1 MAAHPGVVPQVPW
14 GMSIVFLVVFVVGLL
29 LAVRIMM
36 FGVERPRESHPS
48 GERSFSRSQPL
59 ISTFA
64 VLFGLVGYV
73 LTRRGTGG
81 PTAAIVAAATG
92 AIGCIVAAR
101 LVTSWWK
108 VTPEHDVD
116 DERYVLQGHLAEVVT
131 PIASGGDG
139 EVAFDVGGERR
150 VLRARSIEPSALD
163 RGADVVIERIE
174 DDVAYVEPWVEVE
187 KRL

>member
-1 MAAHPGVVPQVPW
+1 
-14 GMSIVFLVVFVVGLL
+14 MSIVFLVVFVVGLL

-73 LTRRGTGG
+73 LVRRGAGG
-81 PTAAIVAAATG
+81 LTAATIAVAVAAV
-92 AIGCIVAAR
+92 GCIVAAR

-108 VTPEHDVD
+108 VIPEHDVD
-116 DERYVLQGHLAEVVT
+116 DERYILQGHLAEVVS

-139 EVAFDVGGERR
+139 EVVVNVDGERR

-163 RGADVVIERIE
+163 RGAEVVIERIE
-174 DDVAYVEPWVEVE
+174 GDIAYVEPWAEVE